1 MKKISADL
9 VITNNGPPQQDQVII
24 LDDSNTII
32 ELTNAA
38 DHDPSS
44 VKRYRGAIIPGFVN
58 AHCHLELSHLY
69 GMVETGTGLLPFMQ
83 KVVQMR
89 EIGQEIIDQ
98 AIRDGDQEMIDNGIV
113 AVGDISNQVDTFE
126 IKRSSRIRYYTFV
139 EMFDFMQPQKS
150 DEFFTNYLQVF
161 EQAPDDNSNRKT
173 AVPHAPYSVSP
184 VLFKKI
190 KSLQKSDCTV
200 SVHNQETVEE
210 DLLFRHGTGKFGDF
224 FQEFGFTLDHFQP
237 TGMSS
242 IRYTLSHLD
251 PNQRT
256 LLVHNTMTSG
266 EDIVFVERWS
276 NLVYWATCPNAN
288 LYIENQLP
296 HYQKFIDQNCK
307 ICVGTDSLTSNW
319 GLSIWEELKTIHKYQ
334 SYVPVEELIR
344 WATINGALA
353 LGFEKSLGSIER
365 GKRPGLNLVDLDDSG
380 GVDLRGSC
388 QRLL

>member
-1 MKKISADL
+1 M
-9 VITNNGPPQQDQVII
+9 
-24 LDDSNTII
+24 
-32 ELTNAA
+32 
-38 DHDPSS
+38 
-44 VKRYRGAIIPGFVN
+44 
-58 AHCHLELSHLY
+58 
-69 GMVETGTGLLPFMQ
+69 
-83 KVVQMR
+83 
-89 EIGQEIIDQ
+89 
-98 AIRDGDQEMIDNGIV
+98 
-113 AVGDISNQVDTFE
+113 
-126 IKRSSRIRYYTFV
+126 
-139 EMFDFMQPQKS
+139 
-150 DEFFTNYLQVF
+150 
-161 EQAPDDNSNRKT
+161 
-173 AVPHAPYSVSP
+173 SP